1 MVSGAE
7 KKLSHWTY
15 TGENINWTFNKYSTL
30 HKDQQKI
37 LKSQKE
43 HEYTTIDQ
51 KSKVR

>member
-1 MVSGAE
+1 MQSLGISESSTKNA
-7 KKLSHWTY
+7 S
-15 TGENINWTFNKYSTL
+15 ENKSVN
-30 HKDQQKI
+30 